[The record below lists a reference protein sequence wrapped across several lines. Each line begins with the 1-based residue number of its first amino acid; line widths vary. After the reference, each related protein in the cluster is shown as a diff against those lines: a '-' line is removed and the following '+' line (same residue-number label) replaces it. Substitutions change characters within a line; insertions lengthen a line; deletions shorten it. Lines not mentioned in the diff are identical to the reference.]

1 MKEICQSE
9 KDKKLLKTLRQAK
22 VAQLLLSAMRM
33 HK

>member
-9 KDKKLLKTLRQAK
+9 KDKKLLKKRQAK
-22 VAQLLLSAMRM
+22 VTQLLLSAMRM